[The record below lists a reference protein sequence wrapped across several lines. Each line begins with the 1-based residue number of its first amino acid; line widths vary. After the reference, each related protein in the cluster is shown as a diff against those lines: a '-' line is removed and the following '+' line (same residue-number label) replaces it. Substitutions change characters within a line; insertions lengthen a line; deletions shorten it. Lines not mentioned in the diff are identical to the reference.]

1 MLSVNVHVI
10 VVDVPLQF
18 QVLIQ
23 DLFNY
28 ILNSL
33 SINGSNGYILLAIA
47 YGFKGLILMAKKPLH
62 VFINVSVFLTHTNG
76 YEMM

>member
-1 MLSVNVHVI
+1 MLYVNVHVI
-10 VVDVPLQF
+10 VVDVPFQF

-28 ILNSL
+28 IFNSL

-47 YGFKGLILMAKKPLH
+47 YGFKGEILMVEKPLH
-62 VFINVSVFLTHTNG
+62 VFINFSVFLTHTNG
-76 YEMM
+76 YGMM